1 MISEKGFLTWKGNI
15 LLFWVKLAG
24 LSKCIHIS
32 ALTAWSTNKKRQQSL
47 MKYKTKI
54 KCITTYV
61 SSLLVVRTVVPTG
74 KKRSQKKRW
83 TDKTL
88 LNNCKQQKIVYFV
101 KLSFSTCKRASCTRM
116 LTRTWKFFLRLRSA
130 LKSAWLDHSS
140 CQRSYHSSHSNFM
153 SKILGFKKIKKELR
167 RKGIILSQISFIS

>member
-1 MISEKGFLTWKGNI
+1 MRIPMISEKDFLTWKGNI

-32 ALTAWSTNKKRQQSL
+32 ALTAWSTNKKRQQQSL
-47 MKYKTKI
+47 MKYKTKL

-88 LNNCKQQKIVYFV
+88 VNNCKQQKVGYFV
-101 KLSFSTCKRASCTRM
+101 KLSISTHLQTGLLHQDAHTHLKIVPKVAICLEKCT
-116 LTRTWKFFLRLRSA
+116 TWPL
-130 LKSAWLDHSS
+130 
-140 CQRSYHSSHSNFM
+140 
-153 SKILGFKKIKKELR
+153 
-167 RKGIILSQISFIS
+167 